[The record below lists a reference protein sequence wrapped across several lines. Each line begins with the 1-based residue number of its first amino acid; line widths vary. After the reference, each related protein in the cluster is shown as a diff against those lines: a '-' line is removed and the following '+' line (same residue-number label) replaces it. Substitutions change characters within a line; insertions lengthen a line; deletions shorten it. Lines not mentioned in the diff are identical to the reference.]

1 MLTEQLLAS
10 TSKAHPGNY
19 AGTKDAGIFL
29 YEVQPHATQRTVYK
43 KSVTGINSLAVTRSH
58 IFALQEGK
66 AVIHVYGRAKGNL
79 ETVVPFPE
87 PVCSIKLA
95 MQDTL
100 VVIGTAK
107 GRILLWE
114 VRVLNAPRT

>member
-1 MLTEQLLAS
+1 MLTEQLLVS
-10 TSKAHPGNY
+10 TSKAHPGSY

-29 YEVQPHATQRTVYK
+29 YEIQPHITQRAAYK
-43 KSVTGINSLAVTRSH
+43 KSVTATNSLAVTRSH

-87 PVCSIKLA
+87 PLCSIKLA

-100 VVIGTAK
+100 AVIGTAK

-114 VRVLNAPRT
+114 VRVLIAPSI